1 MQNWLRLILSSRV
14 FAALMVVSA
23 LFMHNASAGK
33 IWNWSYTGSN
43 VVASGTF
50 TTSETMDSLGF
61 YQISSIAGHRNGDL
75 ITGLHPA
82 GNAIPGNELYALDNL
97 IRIGT
102 QGQITA
108 YGFGFFTASGNY
120 ANAFFADSLATP
132 GYMEVFTTS
141 LNYSEL
147 PITFTATPVSEP
159 EIKVEPPSAES
170 ENMDNSMKKSFF
182 DPLWDILYLPV
193 GGRR

>member
-1 MQNWLRLILSSRV
+1 MQDWLRLILSNTV

-23 LFMHNASAGK
+23 LFMHNASAEK

-50 TTSETMDSLGF
+50 ITSETIDSLGF
-61 YQISSIAGHRNGDL
+61 YQISGIAGHRNGDL

-120 ANAFFADSLATP
+120 ANAFFADSLAVP

-141 LNYSEL
+141 LNYNEL
-147 PITFTATPVSEP
+147 PITFMATPVSEP
-159 EIKVEPPSAES
+159 EIKVELPPEES
-170 ENMDNSMKKSFF
+170 GDVDNSVKKSFF
-182 DPLWDILYLPV
+182 DPLWDILYLPA
-193 GGRR
+193 GGRK